1 MSDLTFI
8 FYSLKSR
15 WLNCLLSILLTSFGV
30 SIALL
35 IIQFGNH
42 IENRL
47 IKDGEGIDIVVGA
60 KGSPLQLILS
70 SIYHIDIPTGNIP
83 YSDVENLKKHPQ
95 IKTAIPLALGD
106 NWKGHRIVGT
116 TSEYLSHYNAE
127 FAKGDIW
134 KKEFEIVIGSSVKLN
149 IDDEIIGAH
158 GLMDSGKLHDDH
170 KYKVTGILKSTGSV
184 LDRLIITSLN
194 SVLEIHGL
202 HKVNHEEKKNLKPD
216 NQDHEHKEHNDHE
229 HEEHNDHEDEE
240 FSEESES
247 NIPEITALLIT
258 TNSPIANINLPR
270 LINKNSSL
278 QAANPAIEMVRLTSM
293 LGFGSKSFGILS
305 YLLISIA
312 ALSIFSGLAANLEN
326 RMGDLAILRAI
337 GYSKIRIFKIICL
350 EGVIIVATGLLLGI
364 IIGFIIFNIF
374 IVFVT
379 PLNISQASFTITFE
393 LFFVISVVLLSGF
406 IAAIF
411 PAFQASKIS
420 VAKQLSRNI

>member
-1 MSDLTFI
+1 
-8 FYSLKSR
+8 
-15 WLNCLLSILLTSFGV
+15 
-30 SIALL
+30 
-35 IIQFGNH
+35 
-42 IENRL
+42 
-47 IKDGEGIDIVVGA
+47 
-60 KGSPLQLILS
+60 
-70 SIYHIDIPTGNIP
+70 
-83 YSDVENLKKHPQ
+83 
-95 IKTAIPLALGD
+95 
-106 NWKGHRIVGT
+106 
-116 TSEYLSHYNAE
+116 
-127 FAKGDIW
+127 
-134 KKEFEIVIGSSVKLN
+134 
-149 IDDEIIGAH
+149 
-158 GLMDSGKLHDDH
+158 
-170 KYKVTGILKSTGSV
+170 
-184 LDRLIITSLN
+184 
-194 SVLEIHGL
+194 
-202 HKVNHEEKKNLKPD
+202 
-216 NQDHEHKEHNDHE
+216 
-229 HEEHNDHEDEE
+229 
-240 FSEESES
+240 
-247 NIPEITALLIT
+247 
-258 TNSPIANINLPR
+258 
-270 LINKNSSL
+270 
-278 QAANPAIEMVRLTSM
+278 MVRLTSM